1 MAAFDS
7 GNIFELIDEMG
18 DKIDNEYQKFTT
30 LNIVVAGKTGVGK
43 STLINSVF
51 SEKLAKT
58 GYGDPVTEDIK
69 KIRKEGYPLVIYDTP
84 GLELKGEHSTQEL
97 LDDIQE
103 LIQSGMRTGDANEAI
118 HAVWY
123 CISTASGRIEPTE
136 IEFLNQLSQ
145 RTSYCE
151 VPFFVVLT
159 KSISPEETDAMRAAI
174 EGENLPITKVIPVLA
189 EDYRIDAKRIVP
201 AGGLDNLVYE
211 MSNVLDESVQ
221 KTFAS
226 IQDVSLELKQQSARK
241 TVRNVVA
248 AAAVTGAA
256 PIPGSDAP
264 VLTAAEVAMIA
275 SITAKFGLHFKREE
289 IVGLVTALVG
299 TTGAT
304 GIGKTM
310 VANVL
315 KLIPGAGTVIGG
327 AVSAVT
333 AATLTAALGEAYI
346 VILSKIAKGELKMSD
361 LSTKKG
367 QKAMKQEFDKQ
378 LKKSKSLVF

>member
-7 GNIFELIDEMG
+7 GNIFELVEEMR
-18 DKIDNEYQKFTT
+18 DKTNNEYQKFTT

-69 KIRKEGYPLVIYDTP
+69 KIKKEGYPLVIYDTP
-84 GLELKGEHSTQEL
+84 GMELKGEHSTKEL
-97 LDDIQE
+97 LNDIQE
-103 LIQSGMRTGDANEAI
+103 LIQSGMRSGDANEAI

-136 IEFLNQLSQ
+136 IEFLNQLLQ

-159 KSISPEETDAMRAAI
+159 KSISPEETSAMKAAI
-174 EGENLPITKVIPVLA
+174 EKENLPITKVIPVLA
-189 EDYRIDAKRIVP
+189 EDYRIDAKRIVK
-201 AGGLDNLVYE
+201 GHGLDELVWGMAE
-211 MSNVLDESVQ
+211 ALDESVQ

-226 IQDVSLELKQQSARK
+226 IQNVSLELKQQSAHN
-241 TVRNVVA
+241 TVKAATAVA
-248 AAAVTGAA
+248 AITGAA

-264 VLTAAEVAMIA
+264 LLMASEVSMIA
-275 SITAKFGLHFKREE
+275 KITAEFGLHFKKEE
-289 IVGLVTALVG
+289 IVSLVTALVG

-304 GIGKTM
+304 SIGKTT
-310 VANVL
+310 VANIL
-315 KLIPGAGTVIGG
+315 KLIPGAGTIIGG
-327 AVSAVT
+327 AVSGAT

-346 VILSKIAKGELKMSD
+346 IILSKIAKGELKMSD

-367 QKAMKQEFDKQ
+367 QKLMTHEFEKQ
-378 LKKSKSLVF
+378 LKKVKKEG

>member
-103 LIQSGMRTGDANEAI
+103 LIQSGMRTGDANAAI

-221 KTFAS
+221 KTFCLHS
-226 IQDVSLELKQQSARK
+226 ECQSGTQTAERQK
-241 TVRNVVA
+241 DRQKCSCCCCRDGCGTHPWLGC
-248 AAAVTGAA
+248 T
-256 PIPGSDAP
+256 GSDSGRGRNDR
-264 VLTAAEVAMIA
+264 ID
-275 SITAKFGLHFKREE
+275 H
-289 IVGLVTALVG
+289 
-299 TTGAT
+299 
-304 GIGKTM
+304 GK
-310 VANVL
+310 VW
-315 KLIPGAGTVIGG
+315 
-327 AVSAVT
+327 SA
-333 AATLTAALGEAYI
+333 
-346 VILSKIAKGELKMSD
+346 
-361 LSTKKG
+361 
-367 QKAMKQEFDKQ
+367 F
-378 LKKSKSLVF
+378 